1 MIGHYFFDSSALVK
15 RYIAETGSVWVRS
28 LCAPEAN
35 SIIYLSRITGAEVI
49 AAIFRRQRM
58 GDLLVEDARIVSRQ
72 FRKDFQQNYRVIEV
86 TGEIVEQAMDLA
98 ETWALRGYDAV
109 QLATA
114 LYLHRIRQ
122 ELGLS
127 PLIFVSADENLNAVA
142 EAKGLRAE
150 NPNLHAI

>member
-1 MIGHYFFDSSALVK
+1 
-15 RYIAETGSVWVRS
+15 
-28 LCAPEAN
+28 
-35 SIIYLSRITGAEVI
+35 
-49 AAIFRRQRM
+49 
-58 GDLLVEDARIVSRQ
+58 
-72 FRKDFQQNYRVIEV
+72 
-86 TGEIVEQAMDLA
+86 
-98 ETWALRGYDAV
+98 LRGYDAV